1 MEEMYRTHKE
11 PVWGWVTVAAD
22 LVTHAR
28 QDRAAAKAKRS
39 RPAGAVPAR

>member
-22 LVTHAR
+22 LIAHAR

-39 RPAGAVPAR
+39 HTVRAVPAR